1 MSEYKCIRVINKELS
16 KEDFKKAYNF
26 LCKLE
31 TGIISED
38 GCSILFSGKSE
49 KKQRFSV
56 DSGCYT
62 TELRAFTQAV
72 KWYLGKYEYG
82 VEVHICE

>member
-1 MSEYKCIRVINKELS
+1 MSEYKCIRVINKELP
-16 KEDFKKAYNF
+16 KADFRKAYDF

-31 TGIISED
+31 TGILSDDEE
-38 GCSILFSGKSE
+38 SILFSGKSA

-62 TELRAFTQAV
+62 TELKAFTQAV

-82 VEVHICE
+82 VEVQICE